1 MEDPADLKFSV
12 RPDVRPQ
19 RKSSSRSTFH
29 WWLLLALGAL
39 VFLLVRGMLARGA
52 ETAGHSEDASLV
64 TQLAPSSEALVDEIR
79 VDPTP
84 TVYKCVGKGGAV
96 SFQSFPCAA
105 DESTR
110 AAYDAQPDTQ
120 RDIEIAQAKRDVA
133 VRRAKVMS
141 RIAGTDRPTYTVASS
156 SNFDAD
162 RARCEAAKAHRE
174 DTLRRVGL
182 RRTYDLLQRLDEMV
196 REACK
201 GQ

>member
-1 MEDPADLKFSV
+1 LEEPADLKFSV

-19 RKSSSRSTFH
+19 RKSSSQSTFH

-39 VFLLVRGMLARGA
+39 VFLLVRGLLARGA
-52 ETAGHSEDASLV
+52 ETTGHSEQASSETL
-64 TQLAPSSEALVDEIR
+64 LPSSEEFVDEVR
-79 VDPTP
+79 DDPTP

-105 DESTR
+105 DEAMRGAYAARPETR
-110 AAYDAQPDTQ
+110 
-120 RDIEIAQAKRDVA
+120 RDMEIAQEKQRDA
-133 VRRAKVMS
+133 ARQAQVMS
-141 RIAGTDRPTYTVASS
+141 RMAGTDRPASTVAWS
-156 SNFDAD
+156 SNFDEE

-174 DTLRRVGL
+174 QTLRQVGL
-182 RRTYDLLQRLDEMV
+182 ARTYELLQRLDEIV